1 MPEVFTREPDHFE
14 LSTAGDT
21 ACHDASQRLFEDA
34 LSLFKEKDGCHQTG
48 IRGLSPV
55 GFEETRDVSRIPQRP
70 DRYEEQADRYCR
82 ASGREIAKLFDQ
94 AYRTGDYSFVN
105 YHLSQ
110 AITRAYE
117 IDGLS
122 AVKQLGEKINEYT
135 TVEGAAPVIEGLHTV
150 YVHKSG
156 GGFLGGPSEWS
167 ENVVHFTITY
177 AEQLSKAQAERA
189 SHLSWREQQ
198 EEGVFFHPG
207 AGYLRTIRQG
217 PIFSLSATEKE
228 NDLARERDG
237 H

>member
-1 MPEVFTREPDHFE
+1 MPEVFTRDPNHFE

-21 ACHDASQRLFEDA
+21 ACHDASQRLFQDA

-55 GFEETRDVSRIPQRP
+55 DFEETRDVSRIPRP
-70 DRYEEQADRYCR
+70 PERWQERADRYCR

-94 AYRTGDYSFVN
+94 AYETGDYSFVN
-105 YHLSQ
+105 DRLSR

-122 AVKQLGEKINEYT
+122 AVKELGEKINEYT
-135 TVEGAAPVIEGLHTV
+135 TVEGAAPVIEGLHTF
-150 YVHKSG
+150 YIHRNKG
-156 GGFLGGPSEWS
+156 GLGSPIAWS
-167 ENVVHFTITY
+167 ENIVHFTVTY
-177 AEQLSKAQAERA
+177 AEQLSKTQAERA

-198 EEGVFFHPG
+198 EEGIFFHPG

-217 PIFSLSATEKE
+217 PTFSLSAAEKE
-228 NDLARERDG
+228 NDLARERYR